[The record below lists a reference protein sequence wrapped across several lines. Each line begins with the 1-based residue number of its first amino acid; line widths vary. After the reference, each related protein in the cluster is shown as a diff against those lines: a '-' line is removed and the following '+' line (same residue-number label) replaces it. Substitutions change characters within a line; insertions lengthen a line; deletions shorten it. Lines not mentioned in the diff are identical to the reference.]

1 LPIRFSEL
9 ANTPH
14 SPKANALA
22 GQWQGQC
29 IRLWQRLGF
38 ADFKAKAN
46 GKCIRLSFAIGE
58 CGALPFR

>member
-1 LPIRFSEL
+1 
-9 ANTPH
+9 
-14 SPKANALA
+14 LA

-46 GKCIRLSFAIGE
+46 GSL
-58 CGALPFR
+58 LTL